1 MLERDIHNGLVKYIK
16 LQYPQAYIHSGLEGL
31 HLPAK
36 ARLTIIKQGGQRGY
50 PDLSIYL
57 NGTAL
62 HIELKREGTR
72 LKKKNGEWAS
82 EHIEEQAKWL
92 SVLKMC
98 NIDAECFFAI
108 GFDAAKAV
116 IDYVLHHN
124 YMNEHYPDLVKFIK
138 EGKISL
144 VYSHNLSI

>member
-31 HLPAK
+31 HLPQK

-82 EHIEEQAKWL
+82 EHIAEQAKWL
-92 SVLKMC
+92 SVLSEC
-98 NIDAECFFAI
+98 NRDAFCYFAI
-108 GFDAAKAV
+108 GFDAAKAI
-116 IDYVLHHN
+116 IDYVFQVIRTTIFSFN
-124 YMNEHYPDLVKFIK
+124 ATNVTAEYCDLRNA
-138 EGKISL
+138 GKI
-144 VYSHNLSI
+144 VRI